1 MKKLLLTAL
10 ISTSIFGLA
19 ACGGKDNDEKKL
31 VVGASNV
38 PHAEIL
44 EKAKPLLEK
53 KGIELEVKK
62 FQDYVLPNKS
72 LADKDLDANYFQH
85 IPYLDK
91 EMKDKKYDFE
101 VAGKIHLEP
110 IGVYSQKYKSLKEL
124 PDGAT
129 IIMSNSVADHGRGLA
144 ILQKEGILK
153 IKDGV
158 DPVKAT
164 PKDIADNPKNLKFKT
179 DIEPG
184 LLPQVYNN
192 KEGDAVL
199 INSNYAIDA
208 KLNPEKDA
216 IAIESNDSPYA
227 NVVAVRKGDKDKKEI
242 KALVEV
248 LHSKEIEDFINK
260 EYKGAVVPVKE

>member
-10 ISTSIFGLA
+10 ITTSIFGLA
-19 ACGGKDNDEKKL
+19 ACGAKDKDEKKL

-38 PHAEIL
+38 PHAVIL

-53 KGIELEVKK
+53 KGIELEIKK

-72 LADKDLDANYFQH
+72 LADKELDANYFQH
-85 IPYLDK
+85 IPYLEK

-101 VAGKIHLEP
+101 IAGKIHLEP

-129 IIMSNSVADHGRGLA
+129 IIMSNSVTDHGRGLA

-158 DPVKAT
+158 DPVNAT

-216 IAIESNDSPYA
+216 IAIEGDDSPYT
-227 NVVAVRKGDKDKKEI
+227 NILVVRKGDKDKKEI

-260 EYKGAVVPVKE
+260 EYKGAVVPVKV

>member
-1 MKKLLLTAL
+1 MKKLLLSAL
-10 ISTSIFGLA
+10 ITTSIFGLT
-19 ACGGKDNDEKKL
+19 ACGGKSEDKL
-31 VVGASNV
+31 VIGASNV

-53 KGIELEVKK
+53 KGIELKIEK

-72 LADKDLDANYFQH
+72 LADKELDANYFQH
-85 IPYLDK
+85 IPYLEK
-91 EMKDKKYDFE
+91 EIKDKGYKFE
-101 VAGKIHLEP
+101 IAGKIHLEP

-129 IIMSNSVADHGRGLA
+129 VIMSNSVADHGRGLA
-144 ILQKEGILK
+144 ILQKEGVLK

-164 PKDIADNPKNLKFKT
+164 TKDIAENPKSLKFKT

-184 LLPQVYNN
+184 LLSQVYNN
-192 KEGDAVL
+192 KEGDAIL

-208 KLNPEKDA
+208 KLDPGKDA
-216 IAIESNDSPYA
+216 IALEGNDSPYT
-227 NVVAVRKGDKDKKEI
+227 NVVVVRKGDKDKKEI

-248 LHSKEIEDFINK
+248 LHSKEIEDFIKK